1 MVLFCY
7 LVVGDLLQGKRADFV
22 VQMVTIE
29 INLKEGDKEPEQH
42 LDEGEHIQ
50 RVIVPLT
57 ELYDKLQG
65 TSSPSLL
72 PWPP

>member
-1 MVLFCY
+1 
-7 LVVGDLLQGKRADFV
+7 
-22 VQMVTIE
+22 MVTIE

-42 LDEGEHIQ
+42 LDDGEHIQ

-65 TSSPSLL
+65 TSFPSILPSSPAKQRPTGRNSIL
-72 PWPP
+72 